1 MRLNGPTTLVAM
13 AMALSAAC
21 GGSKPAEQQGAAT
34 SAANASVGG
43 VAAGDFGVPECDDYF
58 RKYLA
63 CINEKVPEAA
73 RASVKQSVEQT
84 RRQWR
89 QAAET
94 PEGKA
99 ALVSGCTQATA
110 AAKQAMTAYGC
121 QW

>member
-1 MRLNGPTTLVAM
+1 MRLSAPTTLVVA
-13 AMALSAAC
+13 ALALSAAC
-21 GGSKPAEQQGAAT
+21 SGSKTAEQEGAAAG
-34 SAANASVGG
+34 AAKASVGS

-63 CINEKVPEAA
+63 CIDEKVPEAA

-84 RRQWR
+84 RAQWQR
-89 QAAET
+89 AAET

-110 AAKQAMTAYGC
+110 TAKQAMTAYGC